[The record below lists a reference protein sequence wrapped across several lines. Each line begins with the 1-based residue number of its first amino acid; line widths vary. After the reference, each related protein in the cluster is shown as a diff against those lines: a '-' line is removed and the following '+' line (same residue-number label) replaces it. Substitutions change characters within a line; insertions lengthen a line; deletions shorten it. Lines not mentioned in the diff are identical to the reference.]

1 MRTIFFITLLAVVG
15 CGTNAVEPDNTK
27 VNARDRDEDAK
38 TPIDQKENSQDVNI
52 TADIRRAVLDQKDF
66 SVAAR
71 NVKIITADGVVT
83 LRGPVQSE
91 AEKATIAALAKGAS
105 GVKSVVDELE
115 VAAE

>member
-1 MRTIFFITLLAVVG
+1 MRTIFFITLLAAVG

-27 VNARDRDEDAK
+27 VNARDRDADAK
-38 TPIDQKENSQDVNI
+38 TPLDQAENGEDVKI
-52 TADIRRAVLDQKDF
+52 TASIRRAVLDQEDF

-91 AEKATIAALAKGAS
+91 TEKTKIAALAKQAQ
-105 GVKSVVDELE
+105 GVTNVVDELE
-115 VAAE
+115 IAAE